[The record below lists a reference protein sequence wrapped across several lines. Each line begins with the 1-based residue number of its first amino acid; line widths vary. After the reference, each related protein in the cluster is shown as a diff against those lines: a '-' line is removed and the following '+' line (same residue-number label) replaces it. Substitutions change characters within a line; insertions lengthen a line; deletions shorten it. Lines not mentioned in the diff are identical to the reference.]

1 MAAVAELLRT
11 DAEAV
16 QLLTL
21 RAEEAVAMHDAHSAG
36 AVEAA
41 VAEVVVVWTALLLML
56 PMSSTTVA
64 ALSMKLRLKYSAVA
78 EVAVRE
84 AAVID
89 RRSAV
94 ADTKTQKLLLLTP
107 KFASLRNSAE

>member
-1 MAAVAELLRT
+1 VAV
-11 DAEAV
+11 
-16 QLLTL
+16 
-21 RAEEAVAMHDAHSAG
+21 HDAPSSG
-36 AVEAA
+36 AVETA
-41 VAEVVVVWTALLLML
+41 VAEVVVVWTALLLMS

-94 ADTKTQKLLLLTP
+94 ADTET
-107 KFASLRNSAE
+107 

>member
-1 MAAVAELLRT
+1 VAAVAELLRT

-21 RAEEAVAMHDAHSAG
+21 RAEEAVAVHDAHSAG

-41 VAEVVVVWTALLLML
+41 VADVVVVWTALLPMS

-64 ALSMKLRLKYSAVA
+64 ALSMKLRLKYCAVA
-78 EVAVRE
+78 EVEVRE

-89 RRSAV
+89 RRSAA
-94 ADTKTQKLLLLTP
+94 ADTKT
-107 KFASLRNSAE
+107 